1 MAVPAATY
9 QTFAQV
15 GRREDLS
22 GMIYDI
28 SPTEKPFTSAVKKTK
43 ATQSKHEWQT
53 DALASASATNAI
65 AEGDDFDATVAT
77 AGPTVRLANQLQT
90 LRKNVIVSGRARK
103 IDTAGRADEFE
114 YQLKKRM
121 SEIGR
126 DLEASLC
133 QNNGATAGSAASAPL
148 MASFE
153 SWICSSATAVGNY
166 ISAGTGTAQTTI
178 GINAAAGYPIGGP
191 TDSTVAGTLTEA
203 MLKYVIRE
211 CWNKGGEPSMV
222 VVGADVK
229 QKISGGFTGIATRF
243 RNVNSGSQAEII
255 SGADLYVSDFGEI
268 KIVPSRFS
276 RARTVLVLDPQYLG
290 IASLRGFT
298 MERLAKTGDSDK
310 AQIVG
315 DYTLEVRN
323 VLAHGKISDVDGTL

>member
-1 MAVPAATY
+1 VTVPAATY
-9 QTFAQV
+9 QTFTQI

-43 ATQSKHEWQT
+43 ADQSKHEWQS
-53 DALASASATNAI
+53 DALAAASATNSI
-65 AEGDDFDATVAT
+65 VEGDDAT
-77 AGPTVRLANQLQT
+77 ALTADPTTRLANQLQT
-90 LRKNVIVSGRARK
+90 LRKVVGVSGRARK
-103 IDTAGRADEFE
+103 ISTAGRADEFE

-121 SEIGR
+121 KEIGR
-126 DLEASLC
+126 DLEAALC
-133 QNNGATAGSAASAPL
+133 QNNAGTAGSAASAPL

-153 SWICSSATAVGNY
+153 AWIASSATAVGNY
-166 ISAGTGTAQTTI
+166 VSAGTGTAQTTI
-178 GINAAAGYPIGGP
+178 GFNTAAGYPVSAAV
-191 TDSTVAGTLTEA
+191 DSTVAGTLTEA
-203 MLKYVIRE
+203 QLKYVIRE

-222 VVGADVK
+222 IVGADVK
-229 QKISGGFTGIATRF
+229 QKISGSFTGIATRY
-243 RNVNSGSQAEII
+243 RTVNSGQQAEII

-276 RARTVLVLDPQYLG
+276 RARTVLVIDPSMLG

>member
-1 MAVPAATY
+1 VTVPAATY
-9 QTFAQV
+9 QTFAQI

-22 GMIYDI
+22 NMIYDI

-53 DALASASATNAI
+53 DALAAASATNGI
-65 AEGDDFDATVAT
+65 IEGDDLGGAGTT
-77 AGPTVRLANQLQT
+77 ADPTVRLANQLQT
-90 LRKNVIVSGRARK
+90 LRKGVRVSGRARK

-121 SEIGR
+121 AECGR
-126 DLEASLC
+126 DLEAALT
-133 QNNGATAGSAASAPL
+133 QTNAGTAGSAASAPL

-153 SWICSSATAVGNY
+153 SWIASSATAVGNY

-178 GINAAAGYPIGGP
+178 GINASAGYPVTAP
-191 TDSTVAGTLTEA
+191 VDSTVAGTLTEA
-203 MLKYVIRE
+203 QLKYVIRA
-211 CWNKGGEPSMV
+211 CWTQGGEPSMV
-222 VVGADVK
+222 IVGPDVK
-229 QKISGGFTGIATRF
+229 QKISGSFTGIATRF
-243 RNVNSGSQAEII
+243 RNVNSGNQAEII

-276 RARTVLVLDPQYLG
+276 RSRTVLVIDPQYLG
-290 IASLRGFT
+290 VASLRGFT
-298 MERLAKTGDSDK
+298 MERLAKTGDADQ
-310 AQIVG
+310 AQILG

-323 VLAHGKISDVDGTL
+323 VLAHGKIADVDGTL